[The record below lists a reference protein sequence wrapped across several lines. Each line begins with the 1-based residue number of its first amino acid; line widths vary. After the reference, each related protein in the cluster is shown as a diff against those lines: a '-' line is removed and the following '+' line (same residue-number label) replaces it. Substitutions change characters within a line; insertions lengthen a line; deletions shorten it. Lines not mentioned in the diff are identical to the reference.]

1 MKKCVIYVK
10 SKTEPPPP
18 NQPVCECILLY
29 FYVCGYAYSCSSYLS
44 YNDAVRTDVEIS
56 SIDTGPSNL
65 AQAEHAPLFD
75 RELGDTSEQS

>member
-10 SKTEPPPP
+10 SKTEPPP

-29 FYVCGYAYSCSSYLS
+29 IYVCGYAYSCSSYFS

-56 SIDTGPSNL
+56 SIDTGP
-65 AQAEHAPLFD
+65 QILFQLYM
-75 RELGDTSEQS
+75 RKSSSRTCSTL

>member
-29 FYVCGYAYSCSSYLS
+29 IYVCGYA
-44 YNDAVRTDVEIS
+44 
-56 SIDTGPSNL
+56 SIETSIETGPSNL
-65 AQAEHAPLFD
+65 AQAEHSPLFD

>member
-10 SKTEPPPP
+10 SKTETPP

-29 FYVCGYAYSCSSYLS
+29 IYVCGYAYSCSSYFS

-56 SIDTGPSNL
+56 STDTGPQILLKQNMLHSLTESWGTPQN
-65 AQAEHAPLFD
+65 
-75 RELGDTSEQS
+75 RVK